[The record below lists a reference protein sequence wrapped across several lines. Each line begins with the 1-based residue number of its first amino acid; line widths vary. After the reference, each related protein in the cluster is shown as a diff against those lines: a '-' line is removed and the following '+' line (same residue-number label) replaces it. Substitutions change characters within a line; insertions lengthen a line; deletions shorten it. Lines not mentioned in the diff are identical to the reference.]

1 MKMLRGVITALREAW
16 RLAKPYFR
24 SEEKWRAFGLLAVV
38 MLLNL
43 IVVYGQVLNT
53 YWFKYAYNALQQKN
67 ASAFWKLAVTYMHVP
82 EFPYWIPG
90 FLGIGVLL
98 TVASTYAT
106 YLQQLLQIRWWQWL
120 TRNFVNDWMGGRA
133 YYQLALRGDSDS
145 TVDNPD
151 QRIANDLNN
160 FVGNNLNL
168 SISFITNLF
177 SLGSYV
183 GILWSASAAMTMF
196 GSHIPG
202 YLVWAALLYSGFGT
216 LFAHLIGRRLI
227 KLNFLQQ
234 RFEADLRFNLVR
246 IRENTEQ
253 IALYGGERQETSGVM
268 NRFQAI
274 YLNWWQ
280 IMKRT
285 KMFNFFTLGFSN
297 FAVFVALIVAAPD
310 YFSGVISLGVLMLIN
325 SSFGNVQN
333 SFSWIIGSY
342 QQIVSWRA
350 TVQRLDGFER
360 AVAEAHRRSDN
371 PGVVA
376 TQEGDRV
383 RADALS
389 IDLPDGSSLFS
400 ESGFEIDRGTP
411 LAIVGPSGTGKSTLL
426 RMLAGIWPFG
436 RGRISRPAG
445 KLMFMPQKPYF
456 PIGSVKQAVT
466 YPRPVYEVAD
476 DAVREVLEAVG
487 LGRLGDKL
495 ETIDNWTLRL
505 SGGEQQRLAIA
516 RVLLIRPDWLFL
528 DESLSSLDPPAAR
541 SLFETLQKRLPQT
554 QIVSVA
560 HDATLVDLHPRR
572 AALRHDEDGAIRLDA
587 AAPVPGE

>member
-1 MKMLRGVITALREAW
+1 MKMLRGIIAATREAW

-24 SEEKWRAFGLLAVV
+24 SEEKWKAFGLLAVV
-38 MLLNL
+38 MILN
-43 IVVYGQVLNT
+43 IVVVYGQVLNT

-67 ASAFWKLAVTYMHVP
+67 AGDFWKLAVTYMHVP
-82 EFPYWIPG
+82 EFPFWIPG
-90 FLGIGVLL
+90 FLGIGVIL

-120 TRNFVNDWMGGRA
+120 TRNFVDDWMEGRA
-133 YYQLALRGDSDS
+133 YYQLALRSDGDS

-151 QRIANDLNN
+151 QRIAVDLNN
-160 FVGNNLNL
+160 FVGSNLNL
-168 SISFITNLF
+168 SISFVTNLI
-177 SLGSYV
+177 SIASYV
-183 GILWSASAAMTMF
+183 GILWSASAPMTLF

-202 YLVWAALLYSGFGT
+202 YLVWAALLYSGLGT
-216 LFAHLIGRRLI
+216 LFAHLIGRKLI

-234 RFEADLRFNLVR
+234 RFEADMRFNLVR

-253 IALYGGERQETSGVM
+253 IALYGGERVEASGVM
-268 NRFQAI
+268 NRFEAI

-285 KMFNFFTLGFSN
+285 KMFNFFTLGFTN
-297 FAVFVALIVAAPD
+297 FAIFVSLIVAAPD

-325 SSFGNVQN
+325 SSFGNVQS
-333 SFSWIIGSY
+333 SFSWIISSY
-342 QQIVSWRA
+342 QQIVTWRA

-360 AVAEAHRRSDN
+360 AVTEAHRRSASS
-371 PGVVA
+371 GVTA
-376 TQEGDRV
+376 RQEGDRL
-383 RADALS
+383 RADDLA
-389 IDLPDGSSLFS
+389 IDLPDGTPLFA
-400 ESGFEIDRGTP
+400 ESRFDLDRGAP

-456 PIGSVKQAVT
+456 PIGSLKQAVT
-466 YPRPVYEVAD
+466 YPRPPYDVSD
-476 DAVREVLEAVG
+476 DAVLDVLNTVG
-487 LGRLGDKL
+487 LGALGDRL
-495 ETIDNWTLRL
+495 EAIDNWTLRL

-516 RVLLIRPDWLFL
+516 RALLIRPDWLFL
-528 DESLSSLDPPAAR
+528 DESLSSIDQAGAR
-541 SLFETLQKRLPQT
+541 SLFATMQARLPET

-560 HDATLVDLHPRR
+560 HDASLIDLHPRR
-572 AALRHDEDGAIRLDA
+572 AALKRDEDGALRFDA